1 MRRPLLPGSAGSRPS
16 SSCSNGLQA
25 SYVLPSIGNYD
36 EHISGCDPTNTGD
49 PTGLRPSCWNDYWCQ
64 EGVRIE
70 RRDATHRSRNVCSFI
85 QKDTDWGVRVDFGDH
100 LKHMMWKT
108 EEPPECYWDC
118 APEMWTRLLHQRGWL
133 DDWGHLKIPTWLTNP
148 RHNYSWRELQMEPD
162 AHPWDTNTKSYSPIT
177 RLAEHVV
184 IWHEDDL
191 HTVGGHK
198 TRSGRDVRD
207 HLMRYKRRCFSKPWE
222 ARYSKIDGKI

>member
-49 PTGLRPSCWNDYWCQ
+49 PTGLRPSCWDDYWCQ
-64 EGVRIE
+64 EGIRIE
-70 RRDATHRSRNVCSFI
+70 RRDATHKSRNVCAFL
-85 QKDTDWGVRVDFGDH
+85 QNGTDWGIRVEFGDH

-148 RHNYSWRELQMEPD
+148 RHNYSWRELEMEPD

-198 TRSGRDVRD
+198 TRSGRDMRD